1 MSSECGGR
9 PAAARRS
16 SAARAMVAALLLA
29 LGPGGPGAAAT
40 EDDLFRQVKVDVFD
54 QNWPAVLSGCDEVL
68 KKYPSGPSAPQAE
81 FYRARALTRIPG
93 REAQGLGALRKFVSG
108 HPLDRVMVEEAWAAI
123 FSTACPSPAQTAA
136 CGAALREGLAS
147 ASPYVSML
155 AAINASDSSDRALRA
170 RALPVLKKAY
180 AAQTDQEIRNE
191 ILIAILKI
199 DPQQVPQSDAPA
211 PTPSP
216 AASQGA
222 PPRAGT
228 PSLIRMTVYN
238 KQEKRYDLR
247 VNLPVAF
254 ARMLVEAIGDQE
266 RKELQ
271 HEAQRKG
278 IDLDDIF
285 RAIEKS
291 GAGKLLEVDDHTCH
305 IEIWIE

>member
-1 MSSECGGR
+1 M
-9 PAAARRS
+9 
-16 SAARAMVAALLLA
+16 
-29 LGPGGPGAAAT
+29 
-40 EDDLFRQVKVDVFD
+40 DVFD
-54 QNWPAVLSGCDEVL
+54 QNWPAVLSGCEEVL
-68 KKYPSGPSAPQAE
+68 RKYPSGPSVPQAE

-93 REAQGLGALRKFVSG
+93 REAQGLEAFRKFVSV
-108 HPLDRVMVEEAWAAI
+108 HPRDRVMVEEAWAAI
-123 FSTACPSPAQTAA
+123 FSTACSSRGPATT
-136 CGAALREGLAS
+136 CGAALWEGLAS

-155 AAINASDSSDRALRA
+155 AAIHASDSPDQTLRA

-180 AAQTDQEIRNE
+180 AAQADQEIRNE

-199 DPQQVPQSDAPA
+199 DPQQVPQTDLQVPAPA
-211 PTPSP
+211 SATSPST
-216 AASQGA
+216 
-222 PPRAGT
+222 PPRART

-238 KQEKRYDLR
+238 KRDKRYDLR

-266 RKELQ
+266 RSELQ

-285 RAIEKS
+285 RVIEKS
-291 GAGKLLEVDDHTCH
+291 GAGKLLEVDDETCH

>member
-9 PAAARRS
+9 SAVARRS
-16 SAARAMVAALLLA
+16 SAARAIVAALLLA
-29 LGPGGPGAAAT
+29 LGPGGPGAA
-40 EDDLFRQVKVDVFD
+40 
-54 QNWPAVLSGCDEVL
+54 
-68 KKYPSGPSAPQAE
+68 
-81 FYRARALTRIPG
+81 
-93 REAQGLGALRKFVSG
+93 
-108 HPLDRVMVEEAWAAI
+108 
-123 FSTACPSPAQTAA
+123 
-136 CGAALREGLAS
+136 
-147 ASPYVSML
+147 PYVSML
-155 AAINASDSSDRALRA
+155 AAIHASDSSDRALRA

-191 ILIAILKI
+191 ILIAILKV

-216 AASQGA
+216 AVSPGA

-291 GAGKLLEVDDHTCH
+291 GAGKLLEVDDDTCH

>member
-1 MSSECGGR
+1 MSSERGGR
-9 PAAARRS
+9 PAAARRA
-16 SAARAMVAALLLA
+16 SAARAVIAALLLA
-29 LGPGGPGAAAT
+29 LGPVGPGAAVT
-40 EDDLFRQVKVDVFD
+40 EGDLFRQVKVDVFD
-54 QNWPAVLSGCDEVL
+54 QNWPAVLSGCEELL

-81 FYRARALTRIPG
+81 FYRARALTRMPG
-93 REAQGLGALRKFVSG
+93 REGQGLEAFRRFVSG
-108 HPLDRVMVEEAWAAI
+108 HPRDGVMVEEAWAAI
-123 FSTACPSPAQTAA
+123 FSTACSSRAQAAA

-147 ASPYVSML
+147 PSPYVSML
-155 AAINASDSSDRALRA
+155 AAIHASDSPNEALRA
-170 RALPVLKKAY
+170 RAIPALKKAY

-199 DPQQVPQSDAPA
+199 DPQQVPQTDAPA
-211 PTPSP
+211 PS
-216 AASQGA
+216 AASPGA
-222 PPRAGT
+222 PRRTAA

-238 KQEKRYDLR
+238 KQERRYDLK

-254 ARMLVEAIGDQE
+254 ARMLVEAVGDQE

-271 HEAQRKG
+271 REARRKG

-291 GAGKLLEVDDHTCH
+291 GAGKLLEVDDDTCH